1 MIRRR
6 ARRPRRMA
14 QSLQGGRH
22 HGTSHPQK
30 SSKWLR
36 TTAAAGR
43 IPWLLAQVSI
53 VLLCV
58 PQTLAAGSVKR
69 HTVVW
74 EALPVL
80 LNGEE
85 KVTIRVSDGAIR
97 GDVVSVQ
104 DNGIHLQRI
113 TLATDR
119 QRYPAGSDALIPR
132 DAVQEIRFDTL
143 RGSRRMVGGLIGG
156 IGGLVAGPWIAVT
169 IAKPRDGIGVA
180 GLAGL
185 VLGPL
190 GFGGLGYHVGK
201 QADRETT
208 ILTIAD

>member
-1 MIRRR
+1 MEHLTR
-6 ARRPRRMA
+6 
-14 QSLQGGRH
+14 
-22 HGTSHPQK
+22 K

-36 TTAAAGR
+36 TAAAAGR

-58 PQTLAAGSVKR
+58 PQTLAGR
-69 HTVVW
+69 LG
-74 EALPVL
+74 EAPHSRLGGTSSSSERR
-80 LNGEE
+80 GEGHHP
-85 KVTIRVSDGAIR
+85 VSDGAIR

-132 DAVQEIRFDTL
+132 DTVQKIHFDTL
-143 RGSRRMVGGLIGG
+143 RGNRRMVGALVGG
-156 IGGLVAGPWIAVT
+156 FGGLFIGPWLAAAITQPYDSVNIAV
-169 IAKPRDGIGVA
+169 
-180 GLAGL
+180 LAG
-185 VLGPL
+185 VVVGPL